1 MTKRK
6 DQSPLVGDIE
16 RPHPTVADSIGGE
29 LGAELGAEPL
39 TVRLG
44 DLWADFMRVA
54 NQARDPEAPKGSTPT
69 VPLLDDMKGIRQWD

>member
-1 MTKRK
+1 MTERN
-6 DQSPLVGDIE
+6 DLSPLVGDIE
-16 RPHPTVADSIGGE
+16 RPHPTVADSIGS
-29 LGAELGAEPL
+29 ELGAEPL

-54 NQARDPEAPKGSTPT
+54 RQARDPEAPKGSMPT

>member
-16 RPHPTVADSIGGE
+16 RPHPTVADSIGG
-29 LGAELGAEPL
+29 ELGAEPL

-54 NQARDPEAPKGSTPT
+54 NQARDPEAPKGSSPT
-69 VPLLDDMKGIRQWD
+69 VPLLDDMKGILQWD